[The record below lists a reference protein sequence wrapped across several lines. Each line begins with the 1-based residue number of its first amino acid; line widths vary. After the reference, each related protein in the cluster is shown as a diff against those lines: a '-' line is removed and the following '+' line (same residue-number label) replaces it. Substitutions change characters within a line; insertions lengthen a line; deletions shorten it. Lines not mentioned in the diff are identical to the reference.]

1 MINFFR
7 DQNFKGNMFDV
18 LLGFQSFPMIAVV
31 WDVREMYLQIR
42 IPPEDCRKLRFLWRK
57 KEVDR
62 EPDTYEFEQ
71 VMCGVASAHFRAECV
86 SQENARIYEREFPLA
101 FVTVIKSTYKDD
113 SLDRKSVV

>member
-1 MINFFR
+1 
-7 DQNFKGNMFDV
+7 
-18 LLGFQSFPMIAVV
+18 MIAVV

-42 IPPEDCRKLRFLWRK
+42 IPLEDCRKLRFLWRK

-113 SLDRKSVV
+113 SLDSVRESPTAIQLVQDQSCRICGRKLE